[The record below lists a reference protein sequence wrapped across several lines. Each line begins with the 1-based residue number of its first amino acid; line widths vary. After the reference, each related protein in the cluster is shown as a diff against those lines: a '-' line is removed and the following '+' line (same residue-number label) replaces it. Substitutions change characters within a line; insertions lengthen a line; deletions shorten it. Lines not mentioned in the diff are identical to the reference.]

1 MCGSR
6 ISAYRFTQSW
16 QNCPAA
22 QARNTGRSRAAAG
35 RASEGGGLCTSEAAR
50 RRRSRWALDGP
61 DDAEALVDPFSDEE
75 QRSTVDVKLELE
87 SLGLRWMR
95 LRRARRR
102 LPPWLAL

>member
-1 MCGSR
+1 M
-6 ISAYRFTQSW
+6 AEL
-16 QNCPAA
+16 P
-22 QARNTGRSRAAAG
+22 G
-35 RASEGGGLCTSEAAR
+35 RASAKHRPLASGRWQGLGGWWPLHERGGKAVTVAP
-50 RRRSRWALDGP
+50 ALDGP

-75 QRSTVDVKLELE
+75 QRSTVDVKLGLG

>member
-1 MCGSR
+1 LHER
-6 ISAYRFTQSW
+6 
-16 QNCPAA
+16 
-22 QARNTGRSRAAAG
+22 
-35 RASEGGGLCTSEAAR
+35 GGNAVTVAL
-50 RRRSRWALDGP
+50 ALDGP

-75 QRSTVDVKLELE
+75 QRSTLDVKLELE